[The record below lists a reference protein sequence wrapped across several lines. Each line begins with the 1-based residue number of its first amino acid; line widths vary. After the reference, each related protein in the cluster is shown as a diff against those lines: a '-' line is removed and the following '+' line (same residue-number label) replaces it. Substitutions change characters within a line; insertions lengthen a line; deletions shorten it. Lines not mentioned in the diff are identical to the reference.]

1 MTDSSSPDDALV
13 PQIRVIEDQPLA
25 TRAEAYVQL
34 HEQLR
39 EALEGGDLRREGDRS
54 PRG

>member
-1 MTDSSSPDDALV
+1 MTDTEPPDDALV

-54 PRG
+54 QRG